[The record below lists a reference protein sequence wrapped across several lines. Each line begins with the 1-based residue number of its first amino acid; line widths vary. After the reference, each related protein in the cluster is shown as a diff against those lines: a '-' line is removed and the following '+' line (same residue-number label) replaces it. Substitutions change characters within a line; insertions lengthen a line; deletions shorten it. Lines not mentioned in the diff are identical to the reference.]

1 MTKMMADSLAG
12 VENRDHGRTPSI
24 KEENESTHK
33 NDRVHQAQVKL
44 KARQNEPKSQIG
56 VHGQRDGGNK
66 RRS

>member
-1 MTKMMADSLAG
+1 MMADSLAG
-12 VENRDHGRTPSI
+12 VEDRDHGRTPSI

-33 NDRVHQAQVKL
+33 NDRVQQAQVKL
-44 KARQNEPKSQIG
+44 KARRIETQIG